1 MSSRSRSGR
10 FITANDGRFR
20 RRNMSIGLMR
30 VWRDRN
36 KLIAVPRQTIMMF
49 RASEP
54 SIADSAAAQIAQ
66 PPGLQIL
73 FRRSVCWGS
82 RRICRWLHETV
93 RGLSETVHCR
103 GGVLRGQEACLE
115 SLPDFSPIALLC
127 PQPWTQRWSRA
138 TQADIVSVV
147 EREDDSDDGLHHL
160 TATDSLASQESY
172 PARNV

>member
-30 VWRDRN
+30 VWRDGSR
-36 KLIAVPRQTIMMF
+36 LITVPWQTIMIF
-49 RASEP
+49 EHRSRRLL
-54 SIADSAAAQIAQ
+54 IQQ
-66 PPGLQIL
+66 RRRNVHPPGLQIL

-93 RGLSETVHCR
+93 GGLSETVHCR

-115 SLPDFSPIALLC
+115 ALPDFSPIALLC